1 MNESSIKPRG
11 LKWLAVGLCALLHGL
26 ASMAAPPAP
35 PPEPASGADQSEQIT
50 EVLRGIV
57 VVPGLTNYII
67 DTGITGVKGVVVKGP
82 EFLKNL
88 DFEKLL
94 ARELDHKLTTASML
108 RMQTNIIKFCRKRG
122 HPVMDVV
129 YPQQDVSADGT
140 IQIAVLEGRIDHVAV
155 ANTAF
160 TWFGASIITNRAWF
174 KNSIITNQVRLKP
187 GEVVKEQRLNEDLN
201 WVNRNT
207 HQDLG
212 DFGGSFRTVSA
223 SFKQGDVG
231 KTDVELEAVERFP
244 LRGFVGVDDAGIA
257 VIGDYQFFAGFD
269 WANVFGLDQRLT
281 YQYVS
286 DLDFDKFSEHVDR
299 KSVV

>member
-1 MNESSIKPRG
+1 
-11 LKWLAVGLCALLHGL
+11 
-26 ASMAAPPAP
+26 MAAPPAP
-35 PPEPASGADQSEQIT
+35 SPEPASGADQSEQIA

-57 VVPGLTNYII
+57 VVPGLGTNYII
-67 DTGITGVKGVVVKGP
+67 DTGVTGVKGVVVKGP
-82 EFLKNL
+82 EFLRNRG
-88 DFEKLL
+88 FQKLL
-94 ARELDHKLTTASML
+94 ARDLGRKLTVASL
-108 RMQTNIIKFCRKRG
+108 RQTQTNIINYCRKGG
-122 HPVMDVV
+122 HLLIDVV
-129 YPQQDVSADGT
+129 YPQQEVTDGT
-140 IQIAVLEGRIDHVAV
+140 IQIAVLEGRIDRVTV

-160 TWFGASIITNRAWF
+160 SWFGASIITNRAWF

-212 DFGGSFRTVSA
+212 YFNGSFRTVSA

-231 KTDVELEAVERFP
+231 KTDVDLQAVERFP
-244 LRGFVGVDDAGIA
+244 LRGFVGVDDSGIA
-257 VIGDYQFFAGFD
+257 VIGNDQVFAGFN

-286 DLDFDKFSEHVDR
+286 DLDFDKFSEHVGTYVIPLPWR
-299 KSVV
+299 HELTLFGSYAELKP